1 MTTILQRMFEHNLW
15 SNLQILDACEQ
26 LSASQLEASLPG
38 HYGDIKTTLLHIFSS
53 EPGYLAA
60 VTGQPRVSELSPE
73 ADLPDHGFPGFE
85 ALNVSARAS
94 GEGFIAAASR
104 MTDDEIITGERRGEP
119 FSMPAFV
126 FFTQAINHATEHR
139 AEIKAI
145 MTQEGIT
152 PPEIDAW
159 DYRDHLSR

>member
-1 MTTILQRMFEHNLW
+1 MATILQRMFEHNLW
-15 SNLQILDACEQ
+15 SNLQLLDACEQ
-26 LSASQLEASLPG
+26 LSDGQMEASLPG
-38 HYGDIKTTLLHIFSS
+38 HYGDIKTTLAHIFCS
-53 EPGYLAA
+53 EPNYLAA
-60 VTGQPRVSELSPE
+60 VTGQPRVSELSPD
-73 ADLPDHGFPGFE
+73 ADLPGHEFPGFE
-85 ALNVSARAS
+85 ALKVSARAS
-94 GEGFIAAASR
+94 GTGFVEAASR
-104 MTDDEIITGERRGEP
+104 MTDDEVITGERGGEP

-145 MTQEGIT
+145 MTQVGVT